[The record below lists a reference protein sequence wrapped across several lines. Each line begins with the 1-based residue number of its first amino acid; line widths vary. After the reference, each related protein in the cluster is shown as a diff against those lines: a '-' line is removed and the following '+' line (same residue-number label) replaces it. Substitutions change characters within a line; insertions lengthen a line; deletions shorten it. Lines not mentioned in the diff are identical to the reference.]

1 MKSSIKLVAGAV
13 APHPSNTTLRKKIQ
27 FRSRR
32 GLRMT
37 TATLLGALVAFLF
50 LAPSAFAQIS
60 GAISVQMTFPAG
72 YGTPLFV
79 EPTDVAGAVPVTNW
93 NDYMADTSWPS
104 TQGTNNLLDSTGAN
118 TGAGLSM
125 SGVNNGWYNGGAV
138 NSASTPDAKLL
149 NCLLVLRSGG
159 TDTFTFTNLPAIGK
173 YDLYIYLSGQDNDDQ
188 VSVQCTNNGVTYYQ
202 ETPPG
207 LPVTNNQVLVQG
219 ANTTSGIYPGCNY
232 VVFSGVTPAANA
244 ISFVVAPSPSSDDNG
259 GVSGVQLVP
268 AGAGPTYLSILQQ
281 PQPADILS
289 GSNATFTVTAAGNP
303 VVTSYQWY
311 EISGTTTN
319 SITGA
324 NTNGYTV
331 TGATANG
338 TSYFVVVG
346 NGITTVTS
354 SAAPLNITYS
364 ISGAIGVQ
372 MTFPAG
378 YGTPL
383 FLAPTDV
390 AGAVPLGNWNDY
402 VADTS
407 WPSTQGTN
415 NLVDSTGTNNTG
427 AGLYFNADNGWYNGG
442 AVNSASTPDAKLLN
456 CLLVLRSGDVDTFT
470 FTNLPAIGKYDLYVY
485 LSGQDNDDQVS
496 VQCTNNGVTYYQ
508 EAPPGLPVTNNQV
521 LVEGAN
527 TTSGTYPGCNYVVFR
542 GLTPAT
548 LGSDLNA
555 ISFVVTPSPSSGD
568 NGGVS
573 GVQLVP
579 AGAGPTYLSILQ
591 QAQPAYILSG
601 QNATFTVNAGGNPAI
616 TSYQW
621 YQISGGVTNSIPGAT
636 SSSYTVLGDTATGT
650 SYFVVIGNGSTTV
663 TSSVVPLN
671 ITVAQPAISMQL
683 TVSYFAGTLLAPTDV
698 AGVVPMS
705 NWNVLDANPGAGT
718 IPGLSS
724 ASLVPY
730 LVDSNGAGT
739 PVVVTAYDVCDGWHE
754 ADTITAAD
762 TANARFMNTYW
773 YANPI
778 DGRGGANYITFNV
791 TNLPNGIYDVYV
803 YLLQQVSSG
812 NGGPVEVFDGTTT
825 NYGEYSQTFTSL
837 SNFVTAIDTA
847 GTGLLPYVNYIELQ
861 ISTGGTNSLEFT
873 ESGVPFNPTGGTGG
887 AGVTGIQ
894 IVPVPTAA
902 PTIVTQPLSQRVI
915 TNLTATFSAV
925 ADGYPLAYQ
934 WYSIS
939 RAGVTNALANATNFS
954 YTTPPVLDSISGT
967 GFFVVVTN
975 FLGYV
980 QSSTAYLTAGHMV
993 TASGLTIDNQFLN
1006 GAGTPPYVFIS
1017 MYPDSSWFATNP
1029 PTLTEY
1035 LNTFESSNDLP
1046 VLPPPFVHQEAE
1058 QIHGWFTPAVS
1069 GDYVFFVT
1077 SDDAGTLWLST
1088 NNNPTNSYL
1097 IAQNQAWMTDRDWT
1111 CTNTACGEYTG
1122 GYSAD
1127 GEFRSDLFIS
1137 GGGQEAYN
1145 DYYAAWAATP
1155 NFNTSDSGIP
1165 LVAGTPYYIELDN
1178 YYSGLPPLNG
1188 GSPNQCAAVTYKL
1201 ASQPD
1206 PVSGSA
1212 PLLASNSISASVP
1225 DSVPPAPTPVIT
1237 TMAIAAFGSQV
1248 IINADNGLVNAQCN
1262 VQTST
1267 NLTQWVTSAS
1277 GWFDLSGN
1285 FSITNAIA
1293 TNAPQ
1298 TFYRL
1303 QEVPK

>member
-1 MKSSIKLVAGAV
+1 MKRIIAKLKNSQFMKNHPRSIRVIL
-13 APHPSNTTLRKKIQ
+13 P
-27 FRSRR
+27 
-32 GLRMT
+32 
-37 TATLLGALVAFLF
+37 LLAFLS
-50 LAPSAFAQIS
+50 LAPSAFAQ
-60 GAISVQMTFPAG
+60 
-72 YGTPLFV
+72 
-79 EPTDVAGAVPVTNW
+79 
-93 NDYMADTSWPS
+93 
-104 TQGTNNLLDSTGAN
+104 
-118 TGAGLSM
+118 
-125 SGVNNGWYNGGAV
+125 
-138 NSASTPDAKLL
+138 
-149 NCLLVLRSGG
+149 
-159 TDTFTFTNLPAIGK
+159 
-173 YDLYIYLSGQDNDDQ
+173 
-188 VSVQCTNNGVTYYQ
+188 
-202 ETPPG
+202 
-207 LPVTNNQVLVQG
+207 
-219 ANTTSGIYPGCNY
+219 
-232 VVFSGVTPAANA
+232 
-244 ISFVVAPSPSSDDNG
+244 
-259 GVSGVQLVP
+259 
-268 AGAGPTYLSILQQ
+268 
-281 PQPADILS
+281 
-289 GSNATFTVTAAGNP
+289 
-303 VVTSYQWY
+303 
-311 EISGTTTN
+311 
-319 SITGA
+319 
-324 NTNGYTV
+324 
-331 TGATANG
+331 
-338 TSYFVVVG
+338 
-346 NGITTVTS
+346 
-354 SAAPLNITYS
+354 

-390 AGAVPLGNWNDY
+390 AGAVPVTNWNDY
-402 VADTS
+402 IADTS

-415 NLVDSTGTNNTG
+415 DLLDSTGANTG
-427 AGLYFNADNGWYNGG
+427 AGLSMSGVNNGWYNGG
-442 AVNSASTPDAKLLN
+442 TVNSASAPDAKLLN
-456 CLLVLRSGDVDTFT
+456 CLLVLRSGGTDTFT
-470 FTNLPAIGKYDLYVY
+470 FTNLPAIGNYDLYVY
-485 LSGQDNDDQVS
+485 LSGQDNDDQVF

-527 TTSGTYPGCNYVVFR
+527 TTSGAYPGCNYVVFS
-542 GLTPAT
+542 GVTPAA
-548 LGSDLNA
+548 NA
-555 ISFVVTPSPSSGD
+555 ISFVVAPSPLSGD

-579 AGAGPTYLSILQ
+579 SGAGPTYLSILQ
-591 QAQPAYILSG
+591 QPKPAYVLSG
-601 QNATFTVNAGGNPAI
+601 GNATFTVTAAGNPAV

-621 YQISGGVTNSIPGAT
+621 YEISGGTTNSIAGANTNGYTVTGAT
-636 SSSYTVLGDTATGT
+636 ASGT
-650 SYFVVIGNGSTTV
+650 SYFAVVGNSSTTV
-663 TSSVVPLN
+663 TSSVAPLT
-671 ITVAQPAISMQL
+671 ITVGQPAISVQL
-683 TVSYFAGTLLAPTDV
+683 TVSYFAGTLLAPSDV

-724 ASLVPY
+724 ATLVPY

-739 PVVVTAYDVCDGWHE
+739 PVVLTAYDVCDGWHE

-791 TNLPNGIYDVYV
+791 TNLPNGIYDAYV

-847 GTGLLPYVNYIELQ
+847 GTGLLPFVNYIELQ

-915 TNLTATFSAV
+915 TNLTATFNVV
-925 ADGYPLAYQ
+925 AAGYPLAYQ

-939 RAGVTNALANATNFS
+939 RAGVTNALANATNGS
-954 YTTPPVLDSISGT
+954 YTTAPVPDSVSGT
-967 GFFVVVTN
+967 GFFVVVSN
-975 FLGYV
+975 FLGQV
-980 QSSTAYLTAGHMV
+980 TSSTAYLTAGHMV
-993 TASGLTIDNQFLN
+993 TASGLLIDNQFLS
-1006 GAGTPPYVFIS
+1006 GASGNLPYVFIN
-1017 MYPDSSWFATNP
+1017 MYPDSSWFAANP
-1029 PTLTEY
+1029 PTLAEY
-1035 LNTFESSNDLP
+1035 LNTFETISNLP
-1046 VLPPPFVHQEAE
+1046 VVPPPFYPEAE
-1058 QIHGWFTPAVS
+1058 QIYGWFTPAVS

-1088 NNNPTNSYL
+1088 NNSPANSYL
-1097 IAQNQAWMTDRDWT
+1097 IAQNQAWMCDRNWT
-1111 CTNTACGEYTG
+1111 CTNTDCGEYVE

-1127 GEFRSDLFIS
+1127 SEFRSDLFIS
-1137 GGGQEAYN
+1137 GGGQEVYSDN
-1145 DYYAAWAATP
+1145 YTTWTATP
-1155 NFNTSDSGIP
+1155 NFNSSDSGIP

-1178 YYSGLPPLNG
+1178 YFLGLPPNNG
-1188 GSPNQCAAVTYKL
+1188 GSPNQCAAVAYKL

-1212 PLLASNSISASVP
+1212 PLLTSNNISASVP
-1225 DSVPPAPTPVIT
+1225 DSVPPAPTPVLT
-1237 TMAIAAFGSQV
+1237 AIALAASGSEV
-1248 IINADNGLVNAQCN
+1248 IIHADNGLVNARCN

-1285 FSITNAIA
+1285 FRITNAIV

-1303 QEVPK
+1303 QEVPQ